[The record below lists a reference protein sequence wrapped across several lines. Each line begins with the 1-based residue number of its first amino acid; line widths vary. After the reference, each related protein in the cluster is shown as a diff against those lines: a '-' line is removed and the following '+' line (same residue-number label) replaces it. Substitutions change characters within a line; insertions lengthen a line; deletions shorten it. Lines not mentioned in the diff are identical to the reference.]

1 MYTRLKA
8 VIIIFTQYPPQVK
21 DLLCKNQKCIKL
33 VRSLTG
39 NDMRGSGHA
48 VSGIKIVIQLI
59 LFVTFLVHFGIP
71 SLRKY
76 EKEETIIVTSE
87 VKTNGIEAP
96 PVSVAVYQG
105 HQGTAWKSTQGQ
117 ITWDT
122 FDLVQHCENI
132 DMPDIERCMRNDSF
146 ELQDFMREIYF
157 GFPVKNMSISKTP
170 GPPSLPSVPSS
181 LEEDMSSTPLGRIFT
196 IKATKMIT
204 PYYQDFMVLILNR
217 NFSFFIF
224 LHDEEYFLLNINSFG
239 PPSVLRMYANLSQ
252 SQSHYYEI
260 SLTKHKRLNIGRSP
274 CIEEKNY
281 SFKSCVKNSFS
292 KQVRMSLLSLFCL
305 IFHCHCI
312 TRQTTYLNQKRQS

>member
-1 MYTRLKA
+1 MKKMLVQSIYESLQSVHSATGCHHN
-8 VIIIFTQYPPQVK
+8 IYPISTPGQGSLV
-21 DLLCKNQKCIKL
+21 QKPKYVHKL
-33 VRSLTG
+33 NRFLTG
-39 NDMRGSGHA
+39 NNMRGSRYA
-48 VSGIKIVIQLI
+48 VSVIKIVIQLI

-132 DMPDIERCMRNDSF
+132 NMPDIERCMRNDSF
-146 ELQDFMREIYF
+146 KLQDFMREIYF
-157 GFPVKNMSISKTP
+157 GFPEKNMSISKTP

-196 IKATKMIT
+196 IKATKMMT

-217 NFSFFIF
+217 NFSFFI
-224 LHDEEYFLLNINSFG
+224 L
-239 PPSVLRMYANLSQ
+239 
-252 SQSHYYEI
+252 
-260 SLTKHKRLNIGRSP
+260 
-274 CIEEKNY
+274 
-281 SFKSCVKNSFS
+281 
-292 KQVRMSLLSLFCL
+292 
-305 IFHCHCI
+305 
-312 TRQTTYLNQKRQS
+312 